1 MAGNARGTQ
10 RPRTVGSFMASFSA
24 QAPSLRSWG
33 WVGGLED
40 GGFLAS
46 VHPIRVLGYKKKKAK
61 TTKDGLGVEE
71 EGQA

>member
-1 MAGNARGTQ
+1 
-10 RPRTVGSFMASFSA
+10 MASFSA
-24 QAPSLRSWG
+24 QAPSPRSWG

-71 EGQA
+71 EG